1 MRSTAMMLRDRA
13 LGWRSPP
20 ETVSS
25 PRRGARCTRSAI
37 LALGLMLLAISG
49 QSVASGPVPVPA
61 TTARAMA
68 FSRDANLLWLAG
80 RVLLLG
86 IPALVLFTGLAGRL
100 RSTLAGI
107 VRESRFWT
115 VTGCALA
122 YLAIFSLLFLPL
134 EFALRRVL
142 TGYGLSA
149 QSTTAWLAEQGTGFA
164 IKALIVALVAWI
176 PYWLLARSPRRWW
189 LGSALSL
196 LPIVALLFVL
206 QPLWIDPMF
215 HTYKPLE
222 NPRLRQMIA
231 ALAARG
237 GLGDVPILES
247 DGDGTDSCGV
257 ACVTGLG
264 PSRRIV
270 ISDAAAAHYSERE
283 IASIVGHEMKHYVK
297 DDNVKAFAIVSV
309 LLLAGF
315 WLTHQLGGAMVAR
328 WSRRFGIR
336 DLADPASIP
345 LLVLCLTL
353 VYVIADPAFLA
364 YARHV
369 EFEADRFGLE
379 ITEDNEA
386 AATTLVKDAQL
397 APILP
402 NPGWFA
408 TVFRE
413 NHPSIADRIRFAN
426 TYHPWLTGG
435 PLVYGGQ
442 FMKNESRHASGD

>member
-1 MRSTAMMLRDRA
+1 MAMMLRDLQSGGRSGVDAASSRPRKHRCIRA
-13 LGWRSPP
+13 AALTLSLSLF
-20 ETVSS
+20 TI
-25 PRRGARCTRSAI
+25 SAHT
-37 LALGLMLLAISG
+37 
-49 QSVASGPVPVPA
+49 VASGPVPVP
-61 TTARAMA
+61 TTTVRAIA
-68 FSRDANLLWLAG
+68 FSHDANLLWLAG
-80 RVLLLG
+80 RLFLLG

-100 RSTLAGI
+100 RSKLAGL
-107 VRESRFWT
+107 VRGSRFWT

-122 YLAIFSLLFLPL
+122 YLALFTLSFLPL
-134 EFALRRVL
+134 EYVLRRVL
-142 TGYGLSA
+142 IGYGLSA
-149 QSTTAWLAEQGTGFA
+149 QTTGQWLTEQGSEL
-164 IKALIVALVAWI
+164 ALRAVIVVLVAWI
-176 PYWLLARSPRRWW
+176 PYWLLARSRRHWW
-189 LGSALSL
+189 LWSGLSL
-196 LPIVALLFVL
+196 LPVVALLFVL

-222 NPRLRQMIA
+222 DVRLQQMITR
-231 ALAARG
+231 LAARG
-237 GLGDVPILES
+237 GLGDVPILQS

-270 ISDAAAAHYSERE
+270 ISDTAAAHYSERE

-297 DDNVKAFAIVSV
+297 DDNVKAFFIVSV
-309 LLLAGF
+309 LLLAGL
-315 WLTHQLGGAMVAR
+315 WLTHRLGGAMVAR

-336 DLADPASIP
+336 DLADPASVP

-369 EFEADRFGLE
+369 ELEADRFGLE

-397 APILP
+397 APIAP
-402 NPGWFA
+402 DPGWFA
-408 TVFRE
+408 SVFRE
-413 NHPSIADRIRFAN
+413 NHPSIAQRIEFAN
-426 TYHPWLTGG
+426 TYHPWLDGR

-442 FMKNESRHASGD
+442 FAKPQAHPARAE